1 MKNFNLYLIV
11 LTLLTFTG
19 CYNKQEPE
27 IITKTVTQEVYV
39 PVKPLRPRINCE
51 FTGTGNEPIAKL
63 IDCIIIQKRV
73 IENMTQDKYE

>member
-1 MKNFNLYLIV
+1 MKTFNLYLIMIFI
-11 LTLLTFTG
+11 LAFSG
-19 CYNKQEPE
+19 CSTKEPE
-27 IITKTVTQEVYV
+27 VITKTVTQEVYV

>member
-1 MKNFNLYLIV
+1 MKTFNLYLIMIFI
-11 LTLLTFTG
+11 LAFSG
-19 CYNKQEPE
+19 CSTKEPE
-27 IITKTVTQEVYV
+27 VITKTVTQEVYV

-51 FTGTGNEPIAKL
+51 FTGTGNEPITKL

>member
-1 MKNFNLYLIV
+1 MKTFNLYLIMIFI
-11 LTLLTFTG
+11 LAFSG
-19 CYNKQEPE
+19 CSNKEPE